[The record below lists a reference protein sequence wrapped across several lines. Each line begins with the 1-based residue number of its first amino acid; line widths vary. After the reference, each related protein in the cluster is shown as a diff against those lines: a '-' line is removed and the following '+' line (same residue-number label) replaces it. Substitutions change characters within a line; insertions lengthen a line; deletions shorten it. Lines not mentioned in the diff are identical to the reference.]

1 MKRLTILLVIFTLF
15 FTVSAFAE
23 IKVNRIAIAKNI
35 QNREPAQVQK
45 EFKNNVKKLYCFT
58 EIVTDKFPTKVVH
71 IWLYK
76 DNIVAEVPLVV
87 NSKKWRTYSS
97 KKINPTAIGEW
108 KVEIYSEDG
117 KLIDSINF
125 TVKE

>member
-1 MKRLTILLVIFTLF
+1 MKKLTTLILIFTVF

-23 IKVNRIAIAKNI
+23 VKVNRIAISKSI
-35 QNREPAQVQK
+35 QNREPVQAQN
-45 EFKNNVKKLYCFT
+45 EFKNDVKKLYCFT

-76 DNIVAEVPLVV
+76 DNIVAEVPLNV

-97 KKINPTAIGEW
+97 KKISPTAIGDW